1 MPYPLLSDHPDL
13 QVIRRYGVLSLSQI
27 GPHPPETTARR
38 AFFLVDPRGMVR
50 GRWLAEPNE
59 VLPSET
65 ILKVARKLVGQ
76 R

>member
-1 MPYPLLSDHPDL
+1 
-13 QVIRRYGVLSLSQI
+13 
-27 GPHPPETTARR
+27 
-38 AFFLVDPRGMVR
+38 MVR

-65 ILKVARKLVGQ
+65 ILEVVRKLVGK